1 MAVCAR
7 LCGVGQS
14 RRCRR
19 RQRQNQQDQG
29 SDSDM
34 DEEEEERIVGT
45 RQQGDVGSGGG
56 PESGGVA
63 TAGPSDACE
72 YGSGHVNTGGSNTGP
87 QHPQSLVE
95 LPPELLV
102 EIFSLLPGTALP
114 NVALV
119 CKKFRQILNTETIW
133 RRRCMEGKYK
143 RLLEIIEILLNE
155 ALSHINRTCP
165 FRLFVSV
172 LGVQLWLLGNAFS
185 PKSISIDLYG
195 KP

>member
-34 DEEEEERIVGT
+34 DEEGEERIVGL
-45 RQQGDVGSGGG
+45 RQVRGGIGG
-56 PESGGVA
+56 PESGVV
-63 TAGPSDACE
+63 TAGPSDAC
-72 YGSGHVNTGGSNTGP
+72 GCGGGHVSRRGCLEQTAKGFP
-87 QHPQSLVE
+87 HPRLLAE

-102 EIFSLLPGTALP
+102 EIFSLIPGTALP

-119 CKKFRQILNTETIW
+119 CKKFKQILKTETIW
-133 RRRCMEGKYK
+133 RRRCVEGEY
-143 RLLEIIEILLNE
+143 RGNSD
-155 ALSHINRTCP
+155 A
-165 FRLFVSV
+165 V
-172 LGVQLWLLGNAFS
+172 LPVEL
-185 PKSISIDLYG
+185 
-195 KP
+195 

>member
-19 RQRQNQQDQG
+19 RQPQNQQGRG

-34 DEEEEERIVGT
+34 DEEEEERIVAQ
-45 RQQGDVGSGGG
+45 RQTDVGPKSG
-56 PESGGVA
+56 VV

-72 YGSGHVNTGGSNTGP
+72 YSSGHVNRQGSLNRTSTGRLR
-87 QHPQSLVE
+87 PQSLAE

-114 NVALV
+114 DVSLV
-119 CKKFRQILNTETIW
+119 CKKFKQILSTETIW
-133 RRRCMEGKYK
+133 RRRCVEGKYSDCWTQ
-143 RLLEIIEILLNE
+143 RQLN
-155 ALSHINRTCP
+155 AVAH
-165 FRLFVSV
+165 
-172 LGVQLWLLGNAFS
+172 
-185 PKSISIDLYG
+185 
-195 KP
+195 